1 MLNMGKKRS
10 RTKYTSK
17 GERHSI
23 GRWAVN
29 AVRREKSE
37 AEKAINKLDAWRKGK
52 NPWITVP
59 GPSSNMR
66 FIKVRA
72 NSLYGNPKNASAN
85 IYGNAGQE

>member
-10 RTKYTSK
+10 RKTQVSK
-17 GERHSI
+17 GERRSI

>member
-1 MLNMGKKRS
+1 MLNMGKKVKRK
-10 RTKYTSK
+10 TYVSK
-17 GERHSI
+17 GQRRSI

-29 AVRREKSE
+29 AVRRDKSDV
-37 AEKAINKLDAWRKGK
+37 EKAINKLDAWRAGK

-59 GPSSNMR
+59 GPSSNML

-72 NSLYGNPKNASAN
+72 NTLYGNPKNATAN